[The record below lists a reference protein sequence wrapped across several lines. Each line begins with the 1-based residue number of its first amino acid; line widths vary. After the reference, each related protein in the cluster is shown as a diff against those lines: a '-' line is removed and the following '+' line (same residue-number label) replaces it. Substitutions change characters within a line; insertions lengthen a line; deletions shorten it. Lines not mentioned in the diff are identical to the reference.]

1 MGFMLWPKA
10 VKPMIVERE
19 RERERE
25 RESKIVV
32 FMVTGLNKQVKS
44 NV

>member
-1 MGFMLWPKA
+1 
-10 VKPMIVERE
+10 MIV
-19 RERERE
+19 ERERE

-44 NV
+44 NCNLEYHYDVQVGGLNFM